1 MAIIMDLD
9 IILVLVNGCGSINV
23 FWNTLEDGSNVKG
36 NINGNTSKAG
46 FGILSGA
53 GSFTARFNSFWSI
66 C

>member
-1 MAIIMDLD
+1 MH
-9 IILVLVNGCGSINV
+9 GCGSVNV
-23 FWNTLEDGSNVKG
+23 FWNDLDSSAIINENVTGSV
-36 NINGNTSKAG
+36 SKAG